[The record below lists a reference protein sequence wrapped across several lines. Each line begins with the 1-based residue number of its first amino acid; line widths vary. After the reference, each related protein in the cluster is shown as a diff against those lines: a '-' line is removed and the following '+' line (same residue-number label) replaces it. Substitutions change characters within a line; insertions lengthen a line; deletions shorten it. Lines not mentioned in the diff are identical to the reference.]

1 MHGKTDEAGV
11 EIRILSELSWA
22 ECVSGEEKKK
32 KEKKADP
39 LLRVY
44 ELPELAVVLPR

>member
-32 KEKKADP
+32 KKADP